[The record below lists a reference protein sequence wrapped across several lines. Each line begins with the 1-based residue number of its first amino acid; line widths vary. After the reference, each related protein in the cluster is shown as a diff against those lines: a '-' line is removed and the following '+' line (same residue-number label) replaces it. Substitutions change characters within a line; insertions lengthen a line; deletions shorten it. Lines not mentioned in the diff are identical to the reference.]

1 MTKNEKIDER
11 KLRIFLI
18 RNNNLVTFFKL
29 FIILVLIFT
38 INLNKKFILYVFYLL
53 IIDLFMLNQKQ
64 QRFHKYLVNI
74 TIFTMLLVDRLLYCS
89 SNFTVI
95 DVMISI
101 IYIFVILMAIKVDL
115 IANRVKYNFTLWD
128 EELKNIIKKYKILTF
143 IKVLVIT
150 SMLLLVKVNILIVVI
165 IGLFN
170 LFQLF
175 LGNSE
180 TDKMKRNIAD
190 LLIFYISALSILFK
204 SNYNSIINSDMGV
217 ILGLLVVIVVFWII
231 ENKKN

>member
-1 MTKNEKIDER
+1 MKDIRKI
-11 KLRIFLI
+11 KIWLI
-18 RNNNLVTFFKL
+18 RNKNLINFLKICIIILLGIFSRVNEK
-29 FIILVLIFT
+29 FIIYI
-38 INLNKKFILYVFYLL
+38 FYLL
-53 IIDLFMLNQKQ
+53 IFDSLVLIQREQK
-64 QRFHKYLVNI
+64 FCKKLVNI
-74 TIFTMLLVDRLLYCS
+74 FLIVNILVERL
-89 SNFTVI
+89 
-95 DVMISI
+95 
-101 IYIFVILMAIKVDL
+101 IYIANNYNIANLILSTLYIVVILIATKLDL

-180 TDKMKRNIAD
+180 TDKIKRNIAD

-204 SNYNSIINSDMGV
+204 SNSNSIINSDMGI
-217 ILGLLVVIVVFWII
+217 ILGLLVVIIVFCII

>member
-1 MTKNEKIDER
+1 MKKIDIRKIKVWLMRNRNLINFLKIVIIVLLSIVNNTNEKFVIY
-11 KLRIFLI
+11 I
-18 RNNNLVTFFKL
+18 
-29 FIILVLIFT
+29 
-38 INLNKKFILYVFYLL
+38 FYLL
-53 IIDLFMLNQKQ
+53 IFDSLVLIQREQK
-64 QRFHKYLVNI
+64 FCKKLVNI
-74 TIFTMLLVDRLLYCS
+74 FLIVNISVERL
-89 SNFTVI
+89 
-95 DVMISI
+95 
-101 IYIFVILMAIKVDL
+101 IYIANNYNIANLIGSMLYIVVILIVTKLDL
-115 IANRVKYNFTLWD
+115 IANRVKYNFTLWA

-231 ENKKN
+231 ENKKE

>member
-1 MTKNEKIDER
+1 MKKIDER

-95 DVMISI
+95 DVMTSI
-101 IYIFVILMAIKVDL
+101 LYVFVILMAIKVDL

-217 ILGLLVVIVVFWII
+217 ILGLLVIICIFWII
-231 ENKKN
+231 DWIIDKKN

>member
-1 MTKNEKIDER
+1 MKDIRKI
-11 KLRIFLI
+11 KIWLI
-18 RNNNLVTFFKL
+18 RNKNLINFLKICIIILLGIFSRVNEK
-29 FIILVLIFT
+29 FIIYI
-38 INLNKKFILYVFYLL
+38 FYLL
-53 IIDLFMLNQKQ
+53 IFDSLVLIQREQK
-64 QRFHKYLVNI
+64 FCKKLVNI
-74 TIFTMLLVDRLLYCS
+74 FLIVNILVERL
-89 SNFTVI
+89 
-95 DVMISI
+95 
-101 IYIFVILMAIKVDL
+101 IYIANNYNIANLILSTLYIVVILIATKLDL

-180 TDKMKRNIAD
+180 TDKIKRNIAD

-204 SNYNSIINSDMGV
+204 SNSNSIINSDMGV
-217 ILGLLVVIVVFWII
+217 ILGLLVVIIVFWII

>member
-1 MTKNEKIDER
+1 MKKIDER

-95 DVMISI
+95 DVMTSI
-101 IYIFVILMAIKVDL
+101 LYVFVILMAIKVDL

-175 LGNSE
+175 IGNSE

-217 ILGLLVVIVVFWII
+217 ILGLLVIIIVFWIAD
-231 ENKKN
+231 NRKN

>member
-1 MTKNEKIDER
+1 MKKIDER

-95 DVMISI
+95 DVMTSI
-101 IYIFVILMAIKVDL
+101 LYVFVILMAIKVDL

>member
-1 MTKNEKIDER
+1 MKI
-11 KLRIFLI
+11 
-18 RNNNLVTFFKL
+18 
-29 FIILVLIFT
+29 
-38 INLNKKFILYVFYLL
+38 
-53 IIDLFMLNQKQ
+53 
-64 QRFHKYLVNI
+64 
-74 TIFTMLLVDRLLYCS
+74 
-89 SNFTVI
+89 
-95 DVMISI
+95 
-101 IYIFVILMAIKVDL
+101 
-115 IANRVKYNFTLWD
+115 
-128 EELKNIIKKYKILTF
+128 ELKNIIKKYKILTF